1 MRCEIIPA
9 AALADRD
16 AAIVQVRER
25 LVALNPDP
33 AE

>member
-16 AAIVQVRER
+16 EALLQVRAR
-25 LVALNPDP
+25 LLALNPDP
-33 AE
+33 QE